1 MFTFNYEKLIYFFV
15 NEQLYKIIDIKE
27 SKNNNENRNKFKIV
41 EILPKTIENTQ
52 TSETS
57 GICKIYYDMDN
68 INYNNAFYISN
79 KKMKGINWLQKR
91 EELHLR
97 NNQFIFETYKLYD
110 RIFFNKIRCIQ
121 IM

>member
-15 NEQLYKIIDIKE
+15 NEQLYKIIEIKE

>member
-57 GICKIYYDMDN
+57 GICKIYYDMDY